1 MTKGEGAI
9 AVSRRKADSKYSP
22 PFCSLKHTHILTATH
37 RHTPTSRPPLQ
48 CVQDECVRVCVRT
61 VCLYILVDDHVH
73 LPARVFSYPS
83 AGHRRLKP
91 TERQRPRPHKVDS
104 LVKPH
109 KSCVF
114 RPNVRTELAN
124 PVPETTH
131 FGTHPRR
138 WFQIY
143 PDLAVSC

>member
-1 MTKGEGAI
+1 MTKGEGVI

-22 PFCSLKHTHILTATH
+22 PFCSVKHTHILTATH

-83 AGHRRLKP
+83 VGHQQANAYRDTSMADGP
-91 TERQRPRPHKVDS
+91 DTGGQR
-104 LVKPH
+104 
-109 KSCVF
+109 
-114 RPNVRTELAN
+114 
-124 PVPETTH
+124 TH
-131 FGTHPRR
+131 THT
-138 WFQIY
+138 QT
-143 PDLAVSC
+143 L